1 MLLLSEYMLL
11 QQNGLQED
19 IIKIPVIVFIAETLS
34 TQKYIHY
41 GEEKH
46 SNWSDFISE
55 YIKLLIYRRKLSE
68 NARIYFIKKK
78 KKKKKKFHPQ
88 HF

>member
-1 MLLLSEYMLL
+1 MLLLSEYLLL
-11 QQNGLQED
+11 QQSGLQED

-46 SNWSDFISE
+46 SN
-55 YIKLLIYRRKLSE
+55 
-68 NARIYFIKKK
+68 
-78 KKKKKKFHPQ
+78 
-88 HF
+88 